1 MEQKY
6 MKSEELKKQFQDDL
20 ESIYEIEIESLVADV
35 KINKVLNPVLLSSD
49 GKLLDGYRR
58 VMAAIK
64 CGVKEIPYLQTNLD
78 ATAENR
84 VTLNQ
89 HRKKTWMDDRSDL
102 MISFETF
109 GSKQG
114 QKTKS
119 GYDRYEEIVKRT
131 RCKYKDPKSL
141 RQVEAILNKDVK
153 GYPFAYWMLARKS
166 DLKSIERIMEEMEK
180 GEHPEIIEQVVMR
193 ELSPKTAVKK
203 IEERVQN
210 RKLESVAFKLPAS
223 NSENILI
230 HSGNEEEV
238 MKILE
243 SDKAKMFYFEPET
256 CTSTF
261 DDSYDSKRDKN
272 HLVSVY
278 ALRLA
283 NKIKPYVD
291 SLMDD
296 EGSFFIA
303 VKEFYFNGIA
313 RQLPSEVVRNVE
325 KETGLIYKQT
335 LFCTSGD
342 SLVKVQKGNQLKD
355 SITHLLW
362 FVKSADMKLVGSA
375 FPSQMA
381 DKVGDNAPLLY
392 RQCSNYIDSQR
403 IPDVIVNHR
412 DKDAIVD
419 AAAIIPIFM
428 CTKEE
433 DLVVDLSMKGEL
445 SIAATIMN
453 RRFIGVVQDSNK
465 MSAAAKN
472 LAEAV
477 KSFDKDYASLMSTNV
492 VEEIAA

>member
-6 MKSEELKKQFQDDL
+6 MKSEELKNVFQADL

-203 IEERVQN
+203 IEERIQN
-210 RKLESVAFKLPAS
+210 RKLESAAFKLPES
-223 NSENILI
+223 NSENVIV
-230 HSGNEEEV
+230 HSGFEEDV

-243 SDKAKMFYFEPET
+243 SDKAKMFYFEPDT

-261 DDSYDSKRDKN
+261 D
-272 HLVSVY
+272 VS
-278 ALRLA
+278 L
-283 NKIKPYVD
+283 
-291 SLMDD
+291 SL
-296 EGSFFIA
+296 IH
-303 VKEFYFNGIA
+303 I
-313 RQLPSEVVRNVE
+313 
-325 KETGLIYKQT
+325 
-335 LFCTSGD
+335 
-342 SLVKVQKGNQLKD
+342 
-355 SITHLLW
+355 
-362 FVKSADMKLVGSA
+362 
-375 FPSQMA
+375 
-381 DKVGDNAPLLY
+381 
-392 RQCSNYIDSQR
+392 
-403 IPDVIVNHR
+403 
-412 DKDAIVD
+412 
-419 AAAIIPIFM
+419 
-428 CTKEE
+428 
-433 DLVVDLSMKGEL
+433 
-445 SIAATIMN
+445 
-453 RRFIGVVQDSNK
+453 
-465 MSAAAKN
+465 
-472 LAEAV
+472 
-477 KSFDKDYASLMSTNV
+477 
-492 VEEIAA
+492 